1 MPTEPLIAW
10 LGEHLFH
17 LGTPAQLGIVC
28 SGLALPLWRT
38 APAQLAPEDRLE
50 LLLEH
55 LVASK
60 QVEAFARGL
69 LADETLGAEATRLG
83 LAELVPAEQG
93 SPEPQQFPSE
103 LPTEALLRL
112 PIEEPAVQALLDAF
126 DQHLASA
133 EPLAAYGVLAG
144 QLGGFAHLG
153 CRLGRSRLL
162 LELIRRL
169 YPLVAPLSVGDAGWQ
184 LRYAQLLWWETEVLR
199 MTGQLDAALVTTE
212 RQWPLHPEM
221 LPGLWLRQAQIHR
234 LAGRLKLASSLASK
248 AQALSP
254 DLQQQAAAA
263 AEQASLA
270 LLSGDASLCLLHLWL
285 SRSLLRQAGHDV
297 REWPLRLALLLAQ
310 RALRMQDVTEA
321 RKWLASCEARAEESH
336 DTLAAAETAVLLAD
350 ALRRD
355 GEHEAAAQA
364 IAKAMHFA
372 SHSGAAE
379 VLVAA
384 GREQARLQMD
394 LTRYEAAAAALGTAL
409 ALAEELSLAC
419 YRIDLLNL
427 RGQLHLRRSNPAAAE
442 RDARD
447 ALAHAMA
454 RECGYQWGEADSLHL
469 LAVTLLSNRPR
480 VQSLRHSE
488 AITHLSDELELRDR
502 MQDPTA
508 PEVRWLIRRLRTV
521 A

>member
-1 MPTEPLIAW
+1 MQIEPLIAW
-10 LGEHLFH
+10 LSEHL
-17 LGTPAQLGIVC
+17 LQSCSLAQLGIVC
-28 SGLALPLWRT
+28 AGLDLTLWQI
-38 APAQLAPEDRLE
+38 APAQLDPHERVE

-55 LVASK
+55 LIEHK
-60 QVEAFARGL
+60 L
-69 LADETLGAEATRLG
+69 LTELAKGILRDETLSEKAQKLG
-83 LAELVPAEQG
+83 L
-93 SPEPQQFPSE
+93 
-103 LPTEALLRL
+103 EALIPPRSQPALSSPQPDRSATQAKL
-112 PIEEPAVQALLDAF
+112 PSDEPTISALLAAF
-126 DQHLASA
+126 DQRIAADDPLLAYEIVS
-133 EPLAAYGVLAG
+133 E

-169 YPLVAPLSVGDAGWQ
+169 YPLAAPLSAADPAWQ
-184 LRYAQLLWWETEVLR
+184 ARYAQLLWWETEALR

-212 RQWPLHPEM
+212 RKWPFHQEM

-234 LAGRLKLASSLASK
+234 LAGRLKQASSLAHK

-254 DLQQQAAAA
+254 DLSQQAAAA
-263 AEQASLA
+263 TEQAMLSL
-270 LLSGDASLCLLHLWL
+270 LQGDASLCLLHLQR
-285 SRSLLRQAGHDV
+285 SRTLLREAGQTVDP
-297 REWPLRLALLLAQ
+297 WPLRLSLLLAT

-321 RKWLASCEARAEESH
+321 RKWLASCAARAEQLH
-336 DTLAAAETAVLLAD
+336 DTLAEAETAVLLAD

-364 IAKAMHFA
+364 IAKAMQFA
-372 SHSGAAE
+372 NHSGAAE

-384 GREQARLQMD
+384 GREQARLHMD
-394 LTRYEAAAAALGTAL
+394 LTNYEAAAAALGTAL
-409 ALAEELSLAC
+409 ALSEELSLAC

-427 RGQLHLRRSNPAAAE
+427 RGQLQLRRSNPQAAE

-447 ALAHAMA
+447 ALAYAMA
-454 RECGYQWGEADSLHL
+454 KECGYQWGEADSLHL

-480 VQSLRHSE
+480 VQSLRHNE

>member
-1 MPTEPLIAW
+1 MQIEPLIAW
-10 LGEHLFH
+10 LSEHLLH
-17 LGTPAQLGIVC
+17 ICSPAQLGIVC
-28 SGLALPLWRT
+28 AGLDLTLWQI
-38 APAQLAPEDRLE
+38 APAQLDPHERVE

-55 LVASK
+55 LIEHKLLLELAEGILHDDSLL
-60 QVEAFARGL
+60 EAAQK
-69 LADETLGAEATRLG
+69 LG
-83 LAELVPAEQG
+83 LATLIPSRGPSLSALTLADSSHTIAQLPSDEPAI
-93 SPEPQQFPSE
+93 S
-103 LPTEALLRL
+103 ALLG
-112 PIEEPAVQALLDAF
+112 DF
-126 DQHLASA
+126 DQHIASDA
-133 EPLAAYGVLAG
+133 PLLAYGIVSER
-144 QLGGFAHLG
+144 LGGFAHLG

-169 YPLVAPLSVGDAGWQ
+169 YPLVAPLSADDPAWQ
-184 LRYAQLLWWETEVLR
+184 ARYAQLLWWETEALR

-212 RQWPLHPEM
+212 RKWPFHREM

-234 LAGRLKLASSLASK
+234 LAGRLKLASSLAQK

-254 DLQQQAAAA
+254 DLSQQAAAA
-263 AEQASLA
+263 TEQAMLSL
-270 LLSGDASLCLLHLWL
+270 LQGDASLCLLHLQK
-285 SRSLLRQAGHDV
+285 SRSLQREAGQTV
-297 REWPLRLALLLAQ
+297 EPWPLRLSLLAAA
-310 RALRMQDVTEA
+310 RALRIQDVTEA
-321 RKWLASCEARAEESH
+321 RKWLASCAARAEQLH

-364 IAKAMHFA
+364 IAQAMQFA
-372 SHSGAAE
+372 NHSGAAE

-384 GREQARLQMD
+384 GREQARLHMD
-394 LTRYEAAAAALGTAL
+394 RTNYEAAAAALGTAL
-409 ALAEELSLAC
+409 ALSEELSLAC

-427 RGQLHLRRSNPAAAE
+427 RGQLHLRRSNPQAAE

-447 ALAHAMA
+447 ALAYAMA
-454 RECGYQWGEADSLHL
+454 KECGYQWGEADSLHL

-480 VQSLRHSE
+480 VQSLRHNE

>member
-1 MPTEPLIAW
+1 MTTSALLQWFTEYLTQLAS
-10 LGEHLFH
+10 
-17 LGTPAQLGIVC
+17 PAQLGIVC
-28 SGLALPLWRT
+28 SGLALEMWRI
-38 APAQLAPEDRLE
+38 APAQLQPADRAE
-50 LLLEH
+50 LLLEY
-55 LVASK
+55 LVDHK
-60 QVEAFARGL
+60 RLFDFAEGL
-69 LADETLGAEATRLG
+69 LRDETLAEEATRLG
-83 LAELVPAEQG
+83 LGKLVSVRPLTDRLQRPALELSPAALQ
-93 SPEPQQFPSE
+93 P
-103 LPTEALLRL
+103 LPTE
-112 PIEEPAVQALLDAF
+112 EPALQQLLDAF
-126 DQHLASA
+126 DQALAVDDPLRAYTLLA
-133 EPLAAYGVLAG
+133 ER
-144 QLGGFAHLG
+144 LGGFAHLG

-169 YPLVAPLSVGDAGWQ
+169 YPLVAPLSVGELGWQ
-184 LRYAQLLWWETEVLR
+184 DRYAQLLWWETEALR
-199 MTGQLDAALVTTE
+199 LTGQLDAALVTTE
-212 RQWPLHPEM
+212 RQWPFHADM
-221 LPGLWLRQAQIHR
+221 LPGLWLRQSQIHR
-234 LAGRLKLASSLASK
+234 LAGRLRLAQSLAAK
-248 AQALSP
+248 AQTLSP
-254 DLQQQAAAA
+254 DLIQQAAAA
-263 AEQASLA
+263 AELAQLA
-270 LLSGDASLCLLHLWL
+270 LLSGDASLCLLHIKL
-285 SRSLLRQAGHDV
+285 SQSLLREAGQPV
-297 REWPLRLALLLAQ
+297 EPWPLRLGILQAQ

-321 RKWLASCEARAEESH
+321 RKWLDSCAARAEETH
-336 DTLAAAETAVLLAD
+336 DTLAAAETDVLLAD

-364 IAKAMHFA
+364 ISRAMQFA

-394 LTRYEAAAAALGTAL
+394 LASYEAAAAALGTAL

-419 YRIDLLNL
+419 FRIDLLNL
-427 RGQLHLRRSNPAAAE
+427 RGQLHLRRSNPQSAE

>member
-1 MPTEPLIAW
+1 MQIEPLIAW
-10 LGEHLFH
+10 LSEHL
-17 LGTPAQLGIVC
+17 LSLCSPAQLGVIC
-28 SGLALPLWRT
+28 AGLDVPLWQV
-38 APAQLAPEDRLE
+38 APAQLDPHERIE

-55 LVASK
+55 LIEHK
-60 QVEAFARGL
+60 QLTELAAGL
-69 LADETLGAEATRLG
+69 LRDESLSQQAKKLG
-83 LAELVPAEQG
+83 LAMLVPPQDTL
-93 SPEPQQFPSE
+93 SSHQTVTEPSHATAPLPSDE
-103 LPTEALLRL
+103 LTVSGLLTEFDRHIASDAPLL
-112 PIEEPAVQALLDAF
+112 
-126 DQHLASA
+126 
-133 EPLAAYGVLAG
+133 AYSILSER
-144 QLGGFAHLG
+144 LGGFAHLG

-169 YPLVAPLSVGDAGWQ
+169 YPLVAPLSAADPDWQ
-184 LRYAQLLWWETEVLR
+184 ARYAQLLWWETEALR

-212 RQWPLHPEM
+212 RKWPYHPEM

-234 LAGRLKLASSLASK
+234 LAGRLKLASSLAQK

-254 DLQQQAAAA
+254 DLTQQSAAAT
-263 AEQASLA
+263 EQAMLA
-270 LLSGDASLCLLHLWL
+270 LLKGDASLCLLHLQKA
-285 SRSLLRQAGHDV
+285 RSLLREAGQTV
-297 REWPLRLALLLAQ
+297 EPWPLRLSLLSAA
-310 RALRMQDVTEA
+310 RALRIQDVTDA
-321 RKWLASCEARAEESH
+321 RKWLTSCAERAEQLH
-336 DTLAAAETAVLLAD
+336 DTLAEAETAVLLAD

-364 IAKAMHFA
+364 IAQAMQFA
-372 SHSGAAE
+372 NHSGAAE

-384 GREQARLQMD
+384 GREQARLHMD
-394 LTRYEAAAAALGTAL
+394 LTNYEAAAAALGTAL
-409 ALAEELSLAC
+409 ALSEELSLAC

-427 RGQLHLRRSNPAAAE
+427 RGQLQLRRSNPQAAE

-447 ALAHAMA
+447 ALALAMA
-454 RECGYQWGEADSLHL
+454 SECGYQWGEADSLHL

-480 VQSLRHSE
+480 VQSLRHNE

>member
-1 MPTEPLIAW
+1 MQTDTLLSW
-10 LGEHLFH
+10 LADHLVS
-17 LGTPAQLGIVC
+17 LCSQAQLGIVC
-28 SGLALPLWRT
+28 SGLALELWQI
-38 APAQLAPEDRLE
+38 APAQLDPSERIE

-55 LVASK
+55 LAQTKLVPD
-60 QVEAFARGL
+60 FATGILR
-69 LADETLGAEATRLG
+69 DETLSEEAIRRG
-83 LAELVPAEQG
+83 LAELATLPTL
-93 SPEPQQFPSE
+93 PSE
-103 LPTEALLRL
+103 SRSLALESVPGGAQLPTDES
-112 PIEEPAVQALLDAF
+112 AVQTLLDEF
-126 DQHLASA
+126 DRHLAA
-133 EPLAAYGVLAG
+133 DAPLAAYALLAD

-169 YPLVAPLSVGDAGWQ
+169 YPLVAPLSVGDGGWQ
-184 LRYAQLLWWETEVLR
+184 KRYAQLLWWETEALR

-212 RQWPLHPEM
+212 RQWPFHRDM

-234 LAGRLKLASSLASK
+234 LAGRLKLASALTAK

-254 DLQQQAAAA
+254 DLSQQAAAA
-263 AEQASLA
+263 AEQAMLA
-270 LLSGDASLCLLHLWL
+270 LLSGDAPLCLLHLQL
-285 SRSLLRQAGHDV
+285 SRSLLREAGQPVEPWPV
-297 REWPLRLALLLAQ
+297 RLSLLQAQ
-310 RALRMQDVTEA
+310 RALRIQDVTEA
-321 RKWLASCEARAEESH
+321 RKWLQSCAERAERTH

-355 GEHEAAAQA
+355 GEHTAAAQA
-364 IAKAMHFA
+364 IAQAMQFA
-372 SHSGAAE
+372 NHSGAAE

-394 LTRYEAAAAALGTAL
+394 LTNYEAAAAALGTAL

-427 RGQLHLRRSNPAAAE
+427 RGQLQLRRSNPMSAE

-480 VQSLRHSE
+480 VQSLRHTE